1 MEEITFAE
9 LKELFK
15 ETREMIRELSKANAE
30 LSKANAE
37 LSKSS
42 AEASKET
49 DKKFQETDRM
59 IKEISAEL
67 GGIGRS
73 NGQIA
78 EDFFYTALANTMQ
91 INNLKFDFI
100 DRNTIRKRNNTA
112 AEYDIIM
119 YNDYKVLI
127 VEVKHNFKYNYLRD
141 FYNRIKKF
149 RILYHEYKNYKI
161 YAAIAAMTFENDA
174 LKEAK
179 EYGFYILTQ
188 NNQNIQILNPTD
200 FEPTEFK

>member
-15 ETREMIRELSKANAE
+15 ETDKKFKETREMIRELSKA
-30 LSKANAE
+30 
-37 LSKSS
+37 S
-42 AEASKET
+42 AET

-78 EDFFYTALANTMQ
+78 EDFFYTALTNTMQ
-91 INNLKFDFI
+91 ICNLKFDFI
-100 DRNTIRKRNNTA
+100 DRNTIRRRNNTA
-112 AEYDIIM
+112 AEYDIIL

-127 VEVKHNFKYNYLRD
+127 VEVKHNFRYNYLRD

>member
-15 ETREMIRELSKANAE
+15 ETDKKFQETREMIR
-30 LSKANAE
+30 E

-78 EDFFYTALANTMQ
+78 EDFFYTALTNTMQ
-91 INNLKFDFI
+91 ISNLKFDFI
-100 DRNTIRKRNNTA
+100 DRNTIRRRNNTA

-127 VEVKHNFKYNYLRD
+127 VEVKHNFRYNYLRD
-141 FYNRIKKF
+141 FYNKIKKF
-149 RILYHEYKNYKI
+149 RILYPDYKNYKI
-161 YAAIAAMTFENDA
+161 YAAIAAMTFENQA
-174 LKEAK
+174 LNEAK